1 MLVFDSF
8 RWLPNDNNTG
18 SQNKKSLSEMG
29 VQHFNVFFFN
39 ADHESKVKI
48 GAQTAKMGEK

>member
-1 MLVFDSF
+1 
-8 RWLPNDNNTG
+8 
-18 SQNKKSLSEMG
+18 MG